1 MIPYFSFDKI
11 QIGPIILYVWGAFLA
26 LAFLYAL
33 FFILKKAKNQ
43 GIDTEIIISSFS
55 WLIIGAIIGARLG
68 HVLQLS
74 NYYLSKPIEI
84 LKIWQGGMCFHG
96 GLFGLLIA
104 AIIYAKFAKIGS
116 RLFLQI
122 ADLAVLAAPISIAI
136 TRIGCSLIND
146 HQGAETSLPWGII
159 WPDGT
164 IRHPV
169 AEYLIISALILY
181 LILRFLRPKITKP
194 GQLFFMFLFLYSVS
208 RFFLDFTRSTGT
220 LLSDPRY
227 YLGLPPHLFLGSG
240 GLSTAQWLSLAII
253 LGIIIKSCFFKKRS
267 ELSY

>member
-11 QIGPIILYVWGAFLA
+11 VIGPIILYTWGAFLA

-33 FFILKKAKNQ
+33 FFILTKVKKE
-43 GIDTEIIISSFS
+43 GIDTELIISSFS
-55 WLIIGAIIGARLG
+55 WLIIGAVIGARLG
-68 HVLQLS
+68 YIVQFLD
-74 NYYLSKPIEI
+74 YYFSRPIEI
-84 LKIWQGGMCFHG
+84 LKIWQGGMTFHG

-104 AIIYAKFAKIGS
+104 AIIYAKFVKVGS

-146 HQGAETSLPWGII
+146 HQGAETSLAWGIM

-181 LILRFLRPKITKP
+181 LIMRFLRPKLTKP
-194 GQLFFMFLFLYSVS
+194 GQLFLAFFFSYSIF
-208 RFFLDFTRSTGT
+208 RFFLDFTRSTNT

-227 YLGLPPHLFLGSG
+227 W
-240 GLSTAQWLSLAII
+240 GLSTAQWLSLVII
-253 LGIIIKSCFFKKRS
+253 LVIIIKGCFFKKRS
-267 ELSY
+267 ELSIKY

>member
-1 MIPYFSFDKI
+1 VIPYFSFDKI